1 MVLNKHKAMNSFKKY
16 SVKIILSFFC
26 LLMLVSCK
34 KEKEENSDESG
45 ENSCLSAKELKE
57 LEPITVENSK
67 LSQELRLTGKVSYNP
82 NRVVNYVSLVS
93 GTLTKSQVSLGD
105 KVEKNQVLAEIKSAE
120 LNEMETE
127 LRQLRSKLKVAEREL
142 ASTQS
147 FYDDEIASEKE
158 LIQAESE
165 KESLESDLEKLESNL
180 QLFQPGTEKNAFQI
194 RAPRSGYVVNN
205 QLVEGAQITA
215 ENEPLFTISDMD
227 EVWVN
232 MNVYATNIDFVEE
245 GMPISIKTNSYPGK
259 TFEGEIKQISQ
270 VIDPD
275 ENVVK
280 ARVVLK
286 NEGLMLKP
294 GLHVEGIVTAEKDQE
309 MPRLPE
315 KSVVYHNDKYY
326 VVLIKDHC
334 TLEQRQ
340 VEVYAQDETTMF
352 IESGLQPGDEIVSHK
367 TLLQFNKSTKN

>member
-1 MVLNKHKAMNSFKKY
+1 MALHKMKTMYSLKKY
-16 SVKIILSFFC
+16 SAQTILSLFC

-34 KEKEENSDESG
+34 NNKEENSEESDE
-45 ENSCLSAKELKE
+45 NTCLSDRELKD
-57 LEPITVENSK
+57 LKPITVENSK

-93 GTLTKSQVSLGD
+93 GTLTKAQVSLGD

-120 LNEMETE
+120 LNEMESK

-180 QLFQPGTEKNAFQI
+180 QMFQPGTEKNTFQI
-194 RAPRSGYVVNN
+194 RAPQAGYLVNS
-205 QLVEGAQITA
+205 QLVEGAQISA
-215 ENEPLFTISDMD
+215 EDDALFTISDMN

-232 MNVYATNIDFVEE
+232 MNVYATNLEFVEE
-245 GMPISIKTNSYPGK
+245 GMPISIKTNSYPDIV
-259 TFEGEIKQISQ
+259 FEGEIKLISQ
-270 VIDPD
+270 VIDPT
-275 ENVVK
+275 ENVIK

-286 NEGLMLKP
+286 NEGLLLKP
-294 GLHVEGIVTAEKDQE
+294 GLHVEGIVKAEKDQE

-315 KSVVYHNDKYY
+315 KSVVYHNNKYY
-326 VVLIKDHC
+326 VVLIKDQC
-334 TLEQRQ
+334 TLEPR
-340 VEVYAQDETTMF
+340 EVDVHAQDETTMF
-352 IESGLQPGDEIVSHK
+352 IEDG
-367 TLLQFNKSTKN
+367 